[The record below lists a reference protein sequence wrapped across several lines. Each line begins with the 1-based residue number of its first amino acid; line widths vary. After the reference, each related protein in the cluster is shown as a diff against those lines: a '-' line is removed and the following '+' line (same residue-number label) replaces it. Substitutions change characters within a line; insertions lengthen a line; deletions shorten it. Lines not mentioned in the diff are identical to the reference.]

1 MIGYIKITATTHKG
15 HQGLEVQTDVRDV
28 SVMDR
33 IQVLDSLC
41 RSFKVGPNE
50 LKLFVALK
58 SAGILDKMS
67 AVETISEDSVKGP
80 DADLFDQLLR
90 SLLGGDDK

>member
-1 MIGYIKITATTHKG
+1 MTGFIKITATTRNG

-41 RSFKVGPNE
+41 RSFKVGSNE

-90 SLLGGDDK
+90 AMMGDDDK